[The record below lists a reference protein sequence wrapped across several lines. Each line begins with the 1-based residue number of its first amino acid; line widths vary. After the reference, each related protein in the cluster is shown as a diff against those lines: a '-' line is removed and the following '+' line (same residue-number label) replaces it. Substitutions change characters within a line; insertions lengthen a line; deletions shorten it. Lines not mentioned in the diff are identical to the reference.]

1 MDTARLE
8 ERLATGAGQFRR
20 AAPLIVA
27 FCVGLTAVLL
37 SQLVLSPPTFETD
50 LNDFAP
56 ESEST
61 ATHDA
66 IHEFFPD

>member
-8 ERLATGAGQFRR
+8 ERLASGAGQFRR
-20 AAPLIVA
+20 TAPFIVV
-27 FCVGLTAVLL
+27 FCVALTVLL
-37 SQLVLSPPTFETD
+37 LAQLVLSPPTFETD

-61 ATHDA
+61 ATHNA
-66 IHEFFPD
+66 IH